1 METVDKVSAITI
13 IVGSVLFLVAAFSP
27 ISRIFGMPDAG
38 GRLEIIAGSPNQWL
52 LAQLLFALGS
62 IVTAVGIGLVAVRF
76 AGQGFTIYLT
86 TSAVVMVVG
95 ALLWCWHVYLRA
107 VEPARFVAGEIP
119 LWLFAAYSLL
129 TMAGL
134 ALLGTALLQTTLAAW
149 VGWLPIGSAAL
160 FLVLALVFGDMPP
173 FVYYVITLTIG
184 VVLYRAAASGVNA
197 VVTIG

>member
-1 METVDKVSAITI
+1 METFDRVSAITI
-13 IVGSVLFLVAAFSP
+13 IAGSVLFLVAAFSP
-27 ISRIFGMPDAG
+27 VSRIFAMPDAAV
-38 GRLEIIAGSPNQWL
+38 RLEIIAGAPNQWL

-76 AGQGFTIYLT
+76 SGQGFTIYLT
-86 TSAVVMVVG
+86 TSAAVMAVG
-95 ALLWCWHVYLRA
+95 ALLWCWHVYMRA

-134 ALLGTALLQTTLAAW
+134 ALLGTALLQTTLATW

-160 FLVLALVFGDMPP
+160 FLILALVFGDMPP
-173 FVYYVITLTIG
+173 LVYYLITLIVG
-184 VVLYRAAASGVNA
+184 VVLYRAAASVASA
-197 VVTIG
+197 VAAIG